1 MNSEKDKPNLINIVV
16 EAAIPVIIGLLFS
29 VMVQWIT
36 MESVI
41 VNVSSSAELD
51 GQYLTVVSVQNLKK
65 ETLPGLSLYIDSEIG
80 ILDMRSSDG
89 FNLYQ
94 HYLESDSISPKSNY
108 TLTIWTEQPILKGQ
122 IIAESDY
129 KISMNSAEGSTP
141 FFVKILWAIGVAGIV
156 MIVGSSFTL
165 WFSKRRIMQVQ
176 NNIREV
182 EEKSKKASA
191 EAEKLSDKID
201 VQKEQS
207 NKAIN
212 ELRLYYFARISDL
225 QKELSFW
232 RDTVRK
238 MLYNSQN
245 KFQTADKVIETVT
258 STLKTYTTRKR
269 DDENM
274 DELLYLAQLIADSRE
289 LHSKHNST
297 DSQND
302 T

>member
-1 MNSEKDKPNLINIVV
+1 MSNREKPNLARIVI
-16 EAAIPVIIGLLFS
+16 EAAIPVIVGLLFT
-29 VMVQWIT
+29 VVVQWFT
-36 MESVI
+36 MESAI

-65 ETLPGLSLYIDSEIG
+65 ETLSGLSLYIDSEID

-89 FNLYQ
+89 FDLHQ
-94 HYLESDSISPKSNY
+94 HYIEPDSIPPKSNY

-129 KISMNSAEGSTP
+129 KISINSAESSTP
-141 FFVKILWAIGVAGIV
+141 FIIQILWAIGVSGVV
-156 MIVGSSFTL
+156 MIIGSSFTL
-165 WFSKRRIMQVQ
+165 WLSNRRIMQVQ
-176 NNIREV
+176 NHIREV
-182 EEKSKKASA
+182 DEKSKESIA
-191 EAEKLSDKID
+191 EAAKLSKQLD
-201 VQKEQS
+201 VQKKERKQ
-207 NKAIN
+207 ALN
-212 ELRLYYFARISDL
+212 EIRLYYWARISDL

-245 KFQTADKVIETVT
+245 EFQTADEVIETVT
-258 STLKTYTTRKR
+258 STLETYTTRKR
-269 DDENM
+269 TDAHV

-297 DSQND
+297 DSAVD
-302 T
+302 S

>member
-1 MNSEKDKPNLINIVV
+1 MSNREKPNLAHIVI
-16 EAAIPVIIGLLFS
+16 EAAIPVIVGMLFT
-29 VMVQWIT
+29 VAVQWIT
-36 MESVI
+36 MESAI
-41 VNVSSSAELD
+41 VNVSASAELD
-51 GQYLTVVSVQNLKK
+51 GQYLTVVNVQNLKE
-65 ETLPGLSLYIDSEIG
+65 ETLPGLSLYIDSEID

-89 FNLYQ
+89 FNLHQ
-94 HYLESDSISPKSNY
+94 HYIESDNISPKSNY
-108 TLTIWTEQPILKGQ
+108 TLIIWTEQPILKGQ

-129 KISMNSAEGSTP
+129 KISMHSSESNTP
-141 FFVKILWAIGVAGIV
+141 FIVQILLAIGVAGFV
-156 MIVGSSFTL
+156 MVIGSSFTL
-165 WFSKRRIMQVQ
+165 WFSKRQIMQVQ
-176 NNIREV
+176 NHIREV
-182 EEKSKKASA
+182 EEKSKKVSA

-207 NKAIN
+207 KKSIN

-245 KFQTADKVIETVT
+245 EFQTADKVIDTVT
-258 STLKTYTTRKR
+258 STLKTYTTRGHS
-269 DDENM
+269 DDNM
-274 DELLYLAQLIADSRE
+274 DEMLYLAQLIADSRE
-289 LHSKHNST
+289 LHSKHDST

>member
-1 MNSEKDKPNLINIVV
+1 MSNREKPNLVHIVI
-16 EAAIPVIIGLLFS
+16 EAAIPVIIGLLFT
-29 VMVQWIT
+29 VAVQWLA
-36 MESVI
+36 MESAI
-41 VNVSSSAELD
+41 VNVSASAELD
-51 GQYLTVVSVQNLKK
+51 GQYLTVVSVQNLKE
-65 ETLPGLSLYIDSEIG
+65 ETLPGLSLYVDSEID

-89 FNLYQ
+89 FNLHQ
-94 HYLESDSISPKSNY
+94 HYIESDSISPKANY
-108 TLTIWTEQPILKGQ
+108 TFTIWTEQPILKGQ

-129 KISMNSAEGSTP
+129 KISMNSAERNTP
-141 FFVKILWAIGVAGIV
+141 FIVQILWTIGVAGIV
-156 MIVGSSFTL
+156 MIIGSSFTL

-182 EEKSKKASA
+182 EEKSEKASA
-191 EAEKLSDKID
+191 EVEKLSSKMDD
-201 VQKEQS
+201 QKEQS
-207 NKAIN
+207 TKAIN

-238 MLYNSQN
+238 MLYNSQHE
-245 KFQTADKVIETVT
+245 FQTADKVIDTVT

-269 DDENM
+269 SDENM

-289 LHSKHNST
+289 LRNKHDAT
-297 DSQND
+297 DSKND

>member
-1 MNSEKDKPNLINIVV
+1 MNSEKEKPNLISIVV

-36 MESVI
+36 MESAI

-51 GQYLTVVSVQNLKK
+51 GQYLTVVSIQNLKE
-65 ETLPGLSLYIDSEIG
+65 ETLPGLSLYIDSG
-80 ILDMRSSDG
+80 VDILDMKSNDG
-89 FNLYQ
+89 FDLHQ
-94 HYLESDSISPKSNY
+94 HYIESDSISPKSNY

-129 KISMNSAEGSTP
+129 KISMNSAKSNTP
-141 FFVKILWAIGVAGIV
+141 FIVQILWAIGVAGIV
-156 MIVGSSFTL
+156 MIIGSSFTL
-165 WFSKRRIMQVQ
+165 WLSKRRIMQVQ
-176 NNIREV
+176 NHIREV
-182 EEKSKKASA
+182 EEKSEKFSV
-191 EAEKLSDKID
+191 EAKKLSDKID

-207 NKAIN
+207 KKAIN
-212 ELRLYYFARISDL
+212 ELRLYYLAHISDL

-238 MLYNSQN
+238 MLYNSQTE
-245 KFQTADKVIETVT
+245 FQAADKVIETVT

-269 DDENM
+269 SDENM

-289 LHSKHNST
+289 VRNKHDAT
-297 DSQND
+297 DSKND